1 MGDEN
6 IKVVVRCRPLNSRE
20 IARGANRLISMVGN
34 QTFITRPDVNDPGN
48 ANKRDGIEDVK
59 SFTFDKSYWSFD
71 KNDPNYATQA
81 MLYNDL
87 GEEFLDYA
95 FEGYNTCI
103 FAYGQTSAGKS
114 YSMMGYGEDKGIMP
128 LTCCELFNRINNNK
142 DLELTYQVQVS
153 YIEIYNERV
162 RDLLNPKNKGNLKV
176 REHPA
181 LGPYV
186 EDLSKLIVNSFI
198 DIEKLMDES
207 NKVRTVAATN
217 MNETSGRSHAVF
229 TLLVTQKRHD
239 TQTNMDTEK
248 VSRISFVDLAG
259 SERANL
265 TGATGT
271 RLKEGANINKSLTTF
286 GKVIASLAEFSVDK
300 KKGKK
305 EVFVPYRDSVL
316 TWLLKDNL
324 GGNSKTAMI
333 AAISPADY
341 VETLSTLRYAD
352 ATRRIKNKAVVNEDP
367 NTRLIREL
375 KEELPMLRSKLG
387 TYDSNELYDPSV
399 PPSQQIVVLQDKSGN
414 TIKKTKEELIDQTQA
429 SEKLMEEVNESW
441 AEKARK
447 TKEIQKEREKMLEE
461 LGIMVE
467 KNVVGIHPPKKV
479 PYLVNLNED
488 PLLSECLIYQIKP
501 GKTRGDNIL
510 DEHCWF
516 ENIDGV
522 VTLHPH
528 ENDATMVNGMYINKA
543 KKLKSGFRIILG
555 DFHENFHVFRFNN
568 PQEVS
573 ERAKSKQLSIN
584 VPLTLNENG
593 EDSAEVSPT
602 STDSLDTWIDWNFAR
617 REAALNSLNSRTDTT
632 DTTDTRHITDTTD
645 TRHTTDTTDTT
656 DTTVGIDESLQ
667 REFARLFKGKI

>member
-142 DLELTYQVQVS
+142 DLELTYQ
-153 YIEIYNERV
+153 EI
-162 RDLLNPKNKGNLKV
+162 LKV

-305 EVFVPYRDSVL
+305 EVFVPYRDSVC
-316 TWLLKDNL
+316 
-324 GGNSKTAMI
+324 
-333 AAISPADY
+333 Y
-341 VETLSTLRYAD
+341 F
-352 ATRRIKNKAVVNEDP
+352 
-367 NTRLIREL
+367 
-375 KEELPMLRSKLG
+375 
-387 TYDSNELYDPSV
+387 
-399 PPSQQIVVLQDKSGN
+399 
-414 TIKKTKEELIDQTQA
+414 
-429 SEKLMEEVNESW
+429 
-441 AEKARK
+441 
-447 TKEIQKEREKMLEE
+447 
-461 LGIMVE
+461 
-467 KNVVGIHPPKKV
+467 H
-479 PYLVNLNED
+479 
-488 PLLSECLIYQIKP
+488 LIY
-501 GKTRGDNIL
+501 
-510 DEHCWF
+510 C
-516 ENIDGV
+516 
-522 VTLHPH
+522 
-528 ENDATMVNGMYINKA
+528 
-543 KKLKSGFRIILG
+543 
-555 DFHENFHVFRFNN
+555 
-568 PQEVS
+568 
-573 ERAKSKQLSIN
+573 
-584 VPLTLNENG
+584 
-593 EDSAEVSPT
+593 
-602 STDSLDTWIDWNFAR
+602 
-617 REAALNSLNSRTDTT
+617 
-632 DTTDTRHITDTTD
+632 
-645 TRHTTDTTDTT
+645 
-656 DTTVGIDESLQ
+656 
-667 REFARLFKGKI
+667 